1 MNKIGYHQLYNNC
14 VFILNDRR
22 EIDMMPTPDYE
33 QAVYAKEWFDRCR
46 GGSDSVSYAMSMKL
60 FIKAYETCPEVFI

>member
-1 MNKIGYHQLYNNC
+1 MKSIGYNQLYLNC
-14 VFILNDRR
+14 ISILNDHR
-22 EIDMMPTPDYE
+22 EIDMMPTPDYD

-46 GGSDSVSYAMSMKL
+46 NGSDPVAYVMSMKL